1 MTVTTEPGSSTD
13 QTASPAATGRTGA
26 NRSRRKRVDRNVVR
40 IMLRR
45 DLGAIARS
53 KALVL
58 PMLFLPVVLLVLL
71 PASIGFAANNQT
83 LDVDRFVNMLPA
95 GLAGPILGYPADE
108 RLVILVLGY
117 LVAPLF
123 LIVPLMVS
131 AVTASDTFAGEKERR
146 TLETLLHLP
155 ASDRD
160 LYLSKLLAGF
170 VPAVAVS
177 WIGFVLFA
185 VISNAVCWP
194 VMHRLFLPTWLWAI
208 VILWLA
214 PAVAALGLGIMVR
227 VSMRVNTTQEAQQL
241 GGAVV
246 LPLVIAAVGQTTGL
260 MLAGALPT
268 FLAGVAIWAVAIFLN
283 VRGARSFTRERMAT
297 RL

>member
-1 MTVTTEPGSSTD
+1 
-13 QTASPAATGRTGA
+13 
-26 NRSRRKRVDRNVVR
+26 
-40 IMLRR
+40 MLRR
-45 DLGAIARS
+45 DLGAILRS

-58 PMLFLPVVLLVLL
+58 PMALLPLILLVLL
-71 PASIGFAANNQT
+71 PASIGLAANGNT
-83 LDVDRFVNMLPA
+83 LDVDRF
-95 GLAGPILGYPADE
+95 LAMIPDRLSAPILGYPPHE
-108 RLVILVLGY
+108 RLVIMVLGY

-155 ASDRD
+155 ISDRD
-160 LYLSKLLAGF
+160 LYVSKLLGGF

-177 WIGFVLFA
+177 WLGFVLFA
-185 VISNAVCWP
+185 IISNAVCWP
-194 VMHRLFLPTWLWAI
+194 VMHRIFLPTWLWAI

-227 VSMRVNTTQEAQQL
+227 VSMRVSNTQEAQQL

-246 LPLVIAAVGQTTGL
+246 LPLVILAVGQTSTL
-260 MLAGALPT
+260 LLAGPPTALA
-268 FLAGVAIWAVAIFLN
+268 AGAAIWAVAIALN
-283 VRGARSFTRERMAT
+283 VRGAASFTRERMAS

>member
-1 MTVTTEPGSSTD
+1 MS
-13 QTASPAATGRTGA
+13 A
-26 NRSRRKRVDRNVVR
+26 RRAGVDWSAVRVV
-40 IMLRR
+40 LAR
-45 DLGAIARS
+45 DLGAIRRS

-58 PMLFLPVVLLVLL
+58 PMLLLPVVLLVLL
-71 PASIGFAANNQT
+71 PASVGVAANGKQ
-83 LDVDRFVNMLPA
+83 LDISRFIQFLPTD
-95 GLAGPILGYPADE
+95 LAEPILAYPE
-108 RLVILVLGY
+108 REQLVILVLGY

-155 ASDRD
+155 VPDRD
-160 LYLSKLLAGF
+160 LYIAKLLGGF
-170 VPAVAVS
+170 LPATAVS

-185 VISNAVCWP
+185 VISNIVCWP
-194 VMHRLFLPTWLWAI
+194 VMHRLFLPTWLWMI
-208 VILWLA
+208 VIFWLA

-227 VSMRVNTTQEAQQL
+227 VSMRVSNTQEAQQL

-246 LPLVIAAVGQTTGL
+246 LPLVILAVGQTTTILLRGP
-260 MLAGALPT
+260 LAA
-268 FLAGVAIWAVAIFLN
+268 FLAGLVIWAIAISLN
-283 VRGARSFTRERMAT
+283 VRGARSFTRDRMAA